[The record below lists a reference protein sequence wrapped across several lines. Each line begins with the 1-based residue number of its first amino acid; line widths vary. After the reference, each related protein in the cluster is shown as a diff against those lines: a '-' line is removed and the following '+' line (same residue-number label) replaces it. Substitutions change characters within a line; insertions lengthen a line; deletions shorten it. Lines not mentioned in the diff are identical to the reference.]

1 MPLTKYILVVLHEH
15 TVFAVIAGAIAG
27 ILVGAAFPSR
37 WQRGPRS
44 VISTPHS
51 AIAESSVQHLH
62 KVSDKEIRWIAQAV
76 RNYTPQQFHLDHGL
90 WTSSLIAEL
99 IHREFGK
106 SLSLTSASRVM
117 KLLGFSTQEPL
128 RQTRQQGAILVT
140 RWEAEMYSQIRA
152 TARAV
157 NATVYFAR
165 ETNIR
170 SGYYAGTKTQPVA
183 KSPVVIGKG
192 RPFSLTMISAVSPCG
207 DFLFMVHDGTVTPP
221 IFIEFLNRLLIGAT
235 TPIFVIVDAGQ
246 LICKSR
252 LVQDFVDRLN
262 AQLKLFY
269 FPYPASQSN
278 PIQQA

>member
-1 MPLTKYILVVLHEH
+1 MPLTEYTMVGLHEH

-27 ILVGAAFPSR
+27 ILVGAAFTSR
-37 WQRGPRS
+37 WQRGCRS
-44 VISTPHS
+44 VIFTLHR
-51 AIAESSVQHLH
+51 AIAESSVQQLH
-62 KVSDKEIRWIAQAV
+62 MVSDKEIRWIAQSV
-76 RNYTPQQFHLDHGL
+76 QKYTPQQFHLDHGL
-90 WTSSLIAEL
+90 WTSLLIAEV
-99 IHREFGK
+99 IRRKFGK
-106 SLSLTSASRVM
+106 SISLTSASRVM
-117 KLLGFSTQEPL
+117 KLLGSSTQGTL

-152 TARAV
+152 TARSE

-170 SGYYAGTKTQPVA
+170 SGYDTGIETQPVA

-221 IFIEFLNRLLIGAT
+221 IFIESLNRLLISAT
-235 TPIFVIVDAGQ
+235 TPVFVIVDAGH

-252 LVQDFVDRLN
+252 LVQGFVGRLN
-262 AQLKLFY
+262 AQLKLFC

-278 PIQQA
+278 PIEQA